1 MMRVMVVDDEWA
13 SVDVLKTEIDW
24 ASYGFHEVLHAY
36 NLKQSVEQFQYTEI
50 DLLVC
55 DIEMPQGSG
64 LELAEY
70 VRSHSPSTLIIFLTC
85 HDKFSFAQKALQLG
99 CYDYILKPIEF
110 EEFNSI
116 LSRAVDEIRQNQIQS
131 GELQELEKYYHLWQ
145 NKKADL
151 VEKFWQDLLDDRI
164 VRKRKGIEHELLA
177 YAPAAYWAFE
187 VLPVLVSIERWH
199 QAFEQADEEI
209 LEYALRNAAIDF
221 VLDNRRG
228 IVFQDHSGIN
238 IILIY
243 IYTGDDDQWQERVLP
258 RACETYIRE
267 CAKLFYCDVSCYI
280 GWQVPIVDIMTP
292 YNALRFE
299 EQNQITASRQV
310 IRLQGNQNMA
320 SSRNVTLPNFFEWAD
335 WIVDGNERKLN
346 AAIQE
351 SVDQLKHAEIT
362 AADVQRVKQEMA
374 KGLLYSLKK
383 KGYSE
388 ASEASFFEQ
397 ELTGFVK
404 QSIVASELKIWI
416 ETVAQR
422 AMEFVQR
429 MEWGDT
435 VVHTV
440 KKLIKNALSE
450 DLNRESL
457 AAAVHLNPG
466 YLSRLFKK
474 ETGYSLTD
482 YITHERMKQATEL
495 LKTRATV
502 TEIALAVGYSYQSH
516 FSKMFKKTFKMSPQ
530 EYRKALQSAGTTN
543 GA

>member
-1 MMRVMVVDDEWA
+1 MMRVMIVDDEWA
-13 SVDVLKTEIDW
+13 SVDVLRTEIDW
-24 ASYGFHEVLHAY
+24 TNYGFHEVLYAY
-36 NLKQSVEQFQYTEI
+36 NLKRSVEQFQETEI

-55 DIEMPQGSG
+55 DIEMPQGNG

-85 HDKFSFAQKALQLG
+85 HDKFTFAQKALQLG

-110 EEFNSI
+110 EAFNSI
-116 LSRAVDEIRQNQIQS
+116 LSRAVAEIRQNRIQS
-131 GELQELEKYYHLWQ
+131 GELQELEKYYHLWH

-151 VEKFWQDLLDDRI
+151 IEKFWQDMLDDRI
-164 VRKRKGIEHELLA
+164 VRKRRGIESELLA
-177 YAPAAYWAFE
+177 YAPASYWSFE

-228 IVFQDHSGIN
+228 VVFQDHSGIN
-238 IILIY
+238 MILIY
-243 IYTGDDDQWQERVLP
+243 IYSGDDEQWEESALLQ
-258 RACETYIRE
+258 ACETYIRE

-310 IRLQGNQNMA
+310 IRLQVDQNTA
-320 SSRNVTLPNFFEWAD
+320 SSRNLLLPNFFEWAD
-335 WIVDGNERKLN
+335 WIVNGNERRLN

-351 SVDQLKHAEIT
+351 SADQLTEIT
-362 AADVQRVKQEMA
+362 AADVQRVKQDMA
-374 KGLLYSLKK
+374 KGLLYALNK
-383 KGYSE
+383 KGYSD
-388 ASEASFFEQ
+388 ASAFEQ

-422 AMEFVQR
+422 AMAYIQR
-429 MEWGDT
+429 MELDDT

-450 DLNRESL
+450 DLNRDDL

-482 YITHERMKQATEL
+482 FITHERMKQATEL

-516 FSKMFKKTFKMSPQ
+516 FSKMFKKTFRMSPQ
-530 EYRKALQSAGTTN
+530 EYRKALQSSDTTN